1 VQFGAMDRYRYCV
14 IGAGIVGLSTA
25 HHLLEAQPDASV
37 VVLDGEHDVAVHQT
51 GHNSGVIHSGIY
63 YEPGSLKATLSRAGE
78 RETKDF
84 CTEYGIAF
92 EECGKLIVATNPVE
106 VSRLAGLQ
114 ERAAING
121 IACRPVD
128 HDELVELEPNVTGV
142 RALHLPATG
151 IVDYR
156 LVARKLAELIM
167 AAGGEVRTGSRVTG
181 IVEGAAGVTVSTASG
196 SLRCDRL
203 VVCAGLQSDRLA
215 ELAGVRTDVQIVPF
229 RGEYFQLPSG
239 RANFVRRL
247 IYPVPD
253 PELPFLGVHLSPTID
268 GEITVGPSAVL
279 GLAREGY
286 PRRSLNFRDVGR
298 MAAFPGLWRVARAN
312 VRTGLHEIR
321 NSLSKSSYLREC
333 RKYAPTLT
341 KADLLPREAGIRAQ
355 AVRRDGTLV
364 HDFVIEQTERMVH
377 VLNSPSPAATAA
389 LPIGRR
395 IASLVAGHDTA
406 S

>member
-1 VQFGAMDRYRYCV
+1 MDRYRYCV

-25 HHLLEAQPDASV
+25 HHLLLAQPDASV
-37 VVLDGEHDVAVHQT
+37 VVLDGAPDVAVHQT

-63 YEPGSLKATLSRAGE
+63 YEPGSLKATLCKAGE

-84 CTEYGIAF
+84 CTEFGIAF
-92 EECGKLIVATNPVE
+92 EECGKLIVTTNPVE
-106 VSRLAGLQ
+106 VARLAGLQ
-114 ERAAING
+114 ERAAVNG
-121 IACRPVD
+121 IGCRPVSRG
-128 HDELVELEPNVTGV
+128 ELTELEPNVTGLQ
-142 RALHLPATG
+142 ALHLPATG

-156 LVARKLAELIM
+156 LVARQLATLIT
-167 AAGGEVRTGSRVTG
+167 AAGGEVRTGARVTG
-181 IVEGAAGVTVSTASG
+181 IVEDGAGVSVSTESDA
-196 SLRCDRL
+196 LRCDRL

-215 ELAGVRTDVQIVPF
+215 EMAGVRTDVQIVPF
-229 RGEYFQLPSG
+229 RGEYFQLPSA
-239 RANFVRRL
+239 RADFVRRL

-268 GEITVGPSAVL
+268 GELTVGPSAVL

-286 PRRSLNFRDVGR
+286 PKGSLNLPDVAR
-298 MAAFPGLWRVARAN
+298 MVTFPGLWRVAAANLRA
-312 VRTGLHEIR
+312 GLHELR
-321 NSLSKSSYLREC
+321 NSLSKSGYLREV
-333 RKYAPTLT
+333 RKYAPALT
-341 KADLLPREAGIRAQ
+341 TADLLPREAGIRAQ

-395 IASLVAGHDTA
+395 IAGLVAPQG

>member
-1 VQFGAMDRYRYCV
+1 MDRYRYCV

-63 YEPGSLKATLSRAGE
+63 YEPGSLKATLSKAGE

-84 CTEYGIAF
+84 CTEFGIAF
-92 EECGKLIVATNPVE
+92 EECGKLIVATNSVE
-106 VSRLAGLQ
+106 ASRLAGLQ
-114 ERAAING
+114 DRAAVNG
-121 IACRPVD
+121 ITCRPMD
-128 HDELVELEPNVTGV
+128 HDELGELEPNVTGL

-156 LVARKLAELIM
+156 LVARKLADLIM
-167 AAGGEVRTGSRVTG
+167 AAGGAVRTGARVTD
-181 IVEGAAGVTVSTASG
+181 IVEGAAGVTVSTESA

-229 RGEYFQLPSG
+229 RGEYFQLPSA

-268 GEITVGPSAVL
+268 GDITVGPSAVL

-286 PRRSLNFRDVGR
+286 PKGSFDFRDVAR

-312 VRTGLHEIR
+312 VRTGVHEIR

-333 RKYAPTLT
+333 RKYAPALT
-341 KADLLPREAGIRAQ
+341 IDDLLPREAGIRAQ

-364 HDFVIEQTERMVH
+364 HDFVIEQTARMVH

>member
-1 VQFGAMDRYRYCV
+1 MDRYRYCV

-25 HHLLEAQPDASV
+25 HHLLLAQPDASV
-37 VVLDGEHDVAVHQT
+37 VVLDGAPDVAVHQT

-63 YEPGSLKATLSRAGE
+63 YEPGSLKATLCKAGE

-84 CTEYGIAF
+84 CTEFGIAF

-106 VSRLAGLQ
+106 VARLAGLQ
-114 ERAAING
+114 ERAAVNG
-121 IACRPVD
+121 IGCRPVSRG
-128 HDELVELEPNVTGV
+128 ELTELDPNVTGLH
-142 RALHLPATG
+142 ALHLPATG

-156 LVARKLAELIM
+156 LVARQLAALIT
-167 AAGGEVRTGSRVTG
+167 AAGGEVRTGARVTG
-181 IVEGAAGVTVSTASG
+181 IVEDGAGVSVSTESDA
-196 SLRCDRL
+196 LRCDRL

-215 ELAGVRTDVQIVPF
+215 EMAGVRTDVQIVPF
-229 RGEYFQLPSG
+229 RGEYFQLPSA
-239 RANFVRRL
+239 RADFVRRL

-268 GEITVGPSAVL
+268 GELTVGPSAVL

-286 PRRSLNFRDVGR
+286 PKGSLNLPDVAR
-298 MAAFPGLWRVARAN
+298 MVTFPGLWRVAGAN
-312 VRTGLHEIR
+312 LRTGLHELR
-321 NSLSKSSYLREC
+321 NSLSKSGYLREV
-333 RKYAPTLT
+333 RKYAPALT
-341 KADLLPREAGIRAQ
+341 TADLLPREAGIRAQ

-395 IASLVAGHDTA
+395 IAGLVAAQG